1 MPEVSDVLKATDGE
15 EVSDVPVGDDRQP
28 FYAFANRAA
37 LTRRHEGESHRV
49 RH

>member
-28 FYAFANRAA
+28 FRRAMP
-37 LTRRHEGESHRV
+37 LPIERL
-49 RH
+49 